1 MLLLL
6 AHAACTWFMVGLIWI
21 VQVVHYPLLSMVGR
35 AGYRDYQLAHQK
47 RISVVVLPVM
57 LGELALSAWIAL
69 SPPAGLE
76 RWAGWA
82 GAGLLLIVWLSTF
95 VLQVPQHRRLEDGFD
110 ARAHALLV
118 GTNWIRTVAW
128 SLRGV
133 LALVMIAL
141 V

>member
-1 MLLLL
+1 MTLLL

-21 VQVVHYPLLSMVGR
+21 VQVVHYPLFGMVGR
-35 AGYRDYQLAHQK
+35 EGYRAYQRAHQQ

-57 LGELALSAWIAL
+57 FAELALCAWIAL
-69 SPPAGLE
+69 SPPAGL
-76 RWAGWA
+76 AGWMSWT
-82 GAGLLLIVWLSTF
+82 GAGLLALVWLSTF

-110 ARAHALLV
+110 ERAHALLV
-118 GTNWIRTVAW
+118 GTNWVRTLAW

-133 LALVMIAL
+133 LALVMIAF